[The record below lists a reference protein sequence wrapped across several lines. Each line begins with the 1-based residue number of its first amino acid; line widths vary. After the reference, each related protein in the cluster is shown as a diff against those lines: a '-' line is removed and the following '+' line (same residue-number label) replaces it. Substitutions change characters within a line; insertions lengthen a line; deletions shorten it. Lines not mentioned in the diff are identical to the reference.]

1 MFCSL
6 CLLSPVLWIT
16 PHANLLLPQIVWS
29 WSAICYYSPAAYPL
43 LTGNPKRIG
52 KITYMPYLHSE
63 HNGVMQVRLWKERFM
78 SLWNQNNTIWQLVQL
93 FEELG
98 KQECCFAVKA
108 AITTLSN
115 AKNTKVLKPL
125 NTVVVVIFFLRRTMV
140 EWPMSRTSLQS
151 LTLSVSG
158 SRLSIILQLVI
169 KNMDMK
175 HHDANSLLFIIIWLC
190 FCSAHAKLL

>member
-52 KITYMPYLHSE
+52 KITYLPYLHSE

-108 AITTLSN
+108 AITVKCKKHKGAETLKHCCCRYFLSK
-115 AKNTKVLKPL
+115 KNHGRMTDVT
-125 NTVVVVIFFLRRTMV
+125 N
-140 EWPMSRTSLQS
+140 
-151 LTLSVSG
+151 
-158 SRLSIILQLVI
+158 
-169 KNMDMK
+169 
-175 HHDANSLLFIIIWLC
+175 
-190 FCSAHAKLL
+190 